1 MEVKRAAEGLTL
13 VAVGGILL
21 GNTLG
26 MIPWGVWWN
35 VLALWPLLLVA
46 AGIDIIGRGTDN
58 AWLRVLSSLVVIAGL
73 GYGVFVMPA
82 DANDSMPWPFVM
94 SVPTSGTAQS
104 EPFDF
109 SEPHDPA
116 IETGT
121 ATVKGGVGEL
131 NVTDG
136 AALATS
142 SGRSPFKP
150 QFNVDSP
157 RPPLGSDS
165 NPPVE
170 VDISMGDGNWVSPR
184 DRGRIDVTLDRDV
197 VWDLT
202 IDGGVSSIDADLADL
217 SLSNVVVQ
225 AGVSKGVI
233 SLGAVDT
240 AATDG
245 GVPVKIDTG
254 VSSITVR
261 IKRGESVRLRVDT
274 GLSSVDR
281 APEFSEVD
289 GTSDKK
295 VYETDGFSE
304 SAFWDIT
311 LDAGISS
318 VRVEFY

>member
-13 VAVGGILL
+13 VAVGCILL

-26 MIPWGVWWN
+26 MIPWSVWWN
-35 VLALWPLLLVA
+35 ILSLWPLLLVA

-73 GYGVFVMPA
+73 AYGVFAMPVGS
-82 DANDSMPWPFVM
+82 DAPMPWPFVM
-94 SVPTSGTAQS
+94 SVPTSGSSQS

-109 SEPHDPA
+109 TESHNPSVS
-116 IETGT
+116 IGT
-121 ATVKGGVGEL
+121 AIVKGGVGEL
-131 NVTDG
+131 SVTDG
-136 AALATS
+136 PVLATS
-142 SGRSPFKP
+142 SGRSPFDPEFDVRVGGDEAK
-150 QFNVDSP
+150 
-157 RPPLGSDS
+157 
-165 NPPVE
+165 

-184 DRGRIDVTLDRDV
+184 DKGSIDVTLDREV
-197 VWDLT
+197 AWDLT
-202 IDGGVSSIDADLADL
+202 IDGGVSSIDADLANL
-217 SLSNVVVQ
+217 SLTKLVVK

-233 SLGAVDT
+233 ALGAIDT

-245 GVPVKIDTG
+245 GVPVTFDTG

-261 IKRGESVRLRVDT
+261 IKRGENVRLHVDT
-274 GLSSVDR
+274 GLSTVNK

-318 VRVEFY
+318 VRIEFY

>member
-21 GNTLG
+21 GNSLG
-26 MIPWGVWWN
+26 MIPRGVWWN
-35 VLALWPLLLVA
+35 IALLWPLLLVA

-73 GYGVFVMPA
+73 AYGAFAMPA

-94 SVPTSGTAQS
+94 SIPTSGSAQS

-109 SEPHDPA
+109 TEPHDPS
-116 IETGT
+116 ITTGT
-121 ATVKGGVGEL
+121 AAIRGGVGEL

-136 AALATS
+136 PELVTS
-142 SGRSPFKP
+142 SGESPFKP
-150 QFNVDSP
+150 WFYVKSP
-157 RPPLGSDS
+157 IPPLGSS
-165 NPPVE
+165 GSSPVK
-170 VDISMGDGNWVSPR
+170 VDITMGDGNWVAPR
-184 DRGRIDVTLDRDV
+184 DKGRLDVTLDREV

-217 SLSNVVVQ
+217 SLSKLVVK
-225 AGVSKGVI
+225 AGVSKGVVA
-233 SLGAVDT
+233 LGAVDT

-245 GVPVKIDTG
+245 GVPVTIDTG

-261 IKRGESVRLRVDT
+261 IKRGESVRLHVDT
-274 GLSSVDR
+274 GLSSVNK
-281 APEFSEVD
+281 APEFSEVN
-289 GTSDKK
+289 GTSGKR

>member
-35 VLALWPLLLVA
+35 ILSLWPLLLVA

-73 GYGVFVMPA
+73 AYGAFALPV
-82 DANDSMPWPFVM
+82 DAKGSMPWPFVM
-94 SVPTSGTAQS
+94 SIPTSGSAQS

-109 SEPHDPA
+109 TEPHDPS
-116 IETGT
+116 ISTGT

-136 AALATS
+136 AELATS
-142 SGRSPFKP
+142 SGESPFEPWFYVKSPKP
-150 QFNVDSP
+150 S
-157 RPPLGSDS
+157 LGSGA
-165 NPPVE
+165 NPHAMVE
-170 VDISMGDGNWVSPR
+170 INMGDGNWVSPR
-184 DRGRIDVTLDRDV
+184 DKGRLDVTLDRDV
-197 VWDLT
+197 AWNLV

-217 SLSNVVVQ
+217 SLLQLDVK

-233 SLGAVDT
+233 TLGAVDT

-245 GVPVKIDTG
+245 GVPVTIDTG

-261 IKRGESVRLRVDT
+261 IKRGESVRLHVDT
-274 GLSSVDR
+274 GLSSVNK
-281 APEFSEVD
+281 APEFAEVD

-318 VRVEFY
+318 VRIEFY